1 MKKTRLAFIYLFFDI
16 AGSVAAW
23 ILFCIMTGTPSG
35 ASMQLSG
42 EHMGF
47 YIKSSA
53 AVSLSWALIFFL
65 TGFYSVSLKRS
76 RLQELFY
83 SLAVTLTGVVFL
95 FIFLLAERYLTDYST
110 FLRSLTLL
118 FTWQF
123 LLTYIPRTIVTSVT
137 ARRVHRGL
145 VGYKTLILGS
155 KKKALEIYRRIR
167 EEAIPGGNIL
177 TGYIIINGGANHK
190 SEWDLECLGNA
201 EDILKVINEYQI
213 EEVILAVEDDEFEKL
228 LDIIGQLQFT
238 DVTIKAI
245 PSLKDL
251 LTGRVEHTSIFG
263 TPLLEIPN
271 KTMTH
276 TQAIIKQIIDYAASI
291 ILLILLIPVILALA
305 IAIKLYDGGPILY
318 RQERIGRN
326 GKPFTIL
333 KFRSMKKDAESTG
346 PMLSGKDDPRITPLG
361 RFMRKHRLDEI
372 PNLLNVLKGDM
383 SLVGPRPERQY
394 YIEQIVKKAPHFR
407 RLLKVKPG
415 ITSWGQVKY
424 GYASNIDQMVERLE
438 YDLIYLE
445 NMNLLVDLKII
456 IYTVMIILKGKGM

>member
-1 MKKTRLAFIYLFFDI
+1 MNKTRLALIYLFFDL
-16 AGSVAAW
+16 AGSCAAW
-23 ILFCIMTGTPSG
+23 ILFCILTGIPAG
-35 ASMQLSG
+35 NIMQLSG
-42 EHMGF
+42 DHFSF
-47 YIKSSA
+47 YLKSSA
-53 AVSLSWALIFFL
+53 AVSLSWVLLFFFA
-65 TGFYSVSLKRS
+65 GFYSVSLKRS

-83 SLAVTLTGVVFL
+83 SLAATSTGTLLL
-95 FIFLLAERYLTDYST
+95 FILLLINRYLTDNST
-110 FLRSLTLL
+110 FLRSLALL
-118 FTWQF
+118 FILQF
-123 LLTYIPRTIVTSVT
+123 ILTYVPRIVITTVT

-155 KKKALEIYRRIR
+155 KKKAFEIYRRIR
-167 EEAIPGGNIL
+167 EEEIPGGNIL
-177 TGYIIINGGANHK
+177 TGYIIVNGG
-190 SEWDLECLGNA
+190 SDQEPDWDLECRGGIDDL
-201 EDILKVINEYQI
+201 LKVISEHGI
-213 EEVILAVEDDEFEKL
+213 EEVILAVEDDEFDKVIG
-228 LDIIGQLQFT
+228 IIGQLQFT

-271 KTMTH
+271 KIMTP
-276 TQAIIKQIIDYAASI
+276 TQAIIKQIIDFTFSI
-291 ILLILLIPVILALA
+291 ILLILLIPCIIALV
-305 IAIKLYDGGPILY
+305 IAIKLYDGGPVLY

-326 GKPFTIL
+326 GRPFTIL
-333 KFRSMKKDAESTG
+333 KFRSMRKDAEANG
-346 PMLSGKDDPRITPLG
+346 PMLSGKDDPRITPVG

-394 YIEQIVKKAPHFR
+394 YIDQIVKRAPHFR